1 MRNETDVRYLIVPG
15 WQGSSAEHW
24 QSYWQ
29 QVLPEC
35 VRVEQEDWLLP
46 ERHAWIAQLERQ
58 IAADRRPVVLIAHSL
73 GCVTVAHWAAQA
85 SAALLARVR
94 ATLLVAPAD
103 VERLDCPVA
112 LRNFAP
118 MPIRPLPFPSLLVG
132 SSNDPAAA
140 AQRVLQFAQ
149 QWGSER
155 VILANAG
162 HINVQ
167 SGHHRWE
174 QGFTWLYQ
182 LLEGADADPVQRF
195 AV

>member
-1 MRNETDVRYLIVPG
+1 MRQTTDVRYLIVPG

-24 QSYWQ
+24 QSHWQ

-35 VRVEQEDWLLP
+35 MRVEQDDWLLP
-46 ERHAWIAQLERQ
+46 QRHAWVAQLQRQ

-85 SAALLARVR
+85 EPALLARVR
-94 ATLLVAPAD
+94 GALLVAPAD
-103 VERLDCPVA
+103 VERRDCPAA

-118 MPIRPLPFPSLLVG
+118 MPRTALPFSSVLVG
-132 SSNDPAAA
+132 SSNDHAAD
-140 AQRVLQFAQ
+140 AQRAMLFAQ
-149 QWGSER
+149 QWGSAA
-155 VILANAG
+155 VILPEAG

-182 LLEGADADPVQRF
+182 LQERSDSCYQRS
-195 AV
+195 A